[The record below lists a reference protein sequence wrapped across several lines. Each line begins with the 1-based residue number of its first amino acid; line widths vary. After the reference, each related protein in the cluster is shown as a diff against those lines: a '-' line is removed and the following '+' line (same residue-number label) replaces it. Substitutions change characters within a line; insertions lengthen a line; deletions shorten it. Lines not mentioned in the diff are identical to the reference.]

1 MKSATTTLQKL
12 KVGVII
18 LVAFLSSCGLSY
30 SIIKFLTTNE
40 PRPTF
45 LFPLFVIS
53 VLILAKMALSFKK
66 APENQ

>member
-1 MKSATTTLQKL
+1 MKPATTTLQQL
-12 KVGVII
+12 KVAVII

-30 SIIKFLTTNE
+30 SIIRFLTTDA

-66 APENQ
+66 APKHQ